1 MNIYFSCS
9 LTGGRADQPVY
20 AAIVDY
26 LLAHGHSVPTAHLAQ
41 PEVMAEESV
50 IDPVTVY
57 QRDIAWI
64 QACDAMI
71 AEVSTASHGVG
82 YEIAYAIG
90 LGKPVLCLYRQ
101 RASVSKMITGNT
113 EPMLT
118 VEAYASESGALGVVQ
133 RFLFTA
139 PLRPTAGTA

>member
-20 AAIVDY
+20 AAIVEY
-26 LLAHGHSVPTAHLAQ
+26 LLAQGHIVPTAHLAQ
-41 PEVMAEESV
+41 PEVMAEENV
-50 IDPVTVY
+50 IDPLTVY

-64 QACDAMI
+64 EACDAMI
-71 AEVSTASHGVG
+71 AEVSTPSHGVG
-82 YEIAYAIG
+82 YEIARALT

-101 RASVSKMITGNT
+101 GARVSKMITGNT
-113 EPMLT
+113 EPLLT
-118 VEAYASESGALGVVQ
+118 VESYEGASGALGVVQ

-139 PLRPTAGTA
+139 QPR